1 MAWYP
6 VYRIP
11 DAPLTAR
18 FLTFHTIAPQQLP
31 LLEAVAG
38 AETAPPEGQP
48 APPPPPRQL
57 FMPVQ
62 GANMFAVIHSR

>member
-18 FLTFHTIAPQQLP
+18 FLTFHIIAPQQLP